1 MKRKIPMH
9 VAIAAAQKEIR
20 EGLQQERAEDGKR
33 REILSKIQSALSAL
47 GVYIS
52 IVGGRVDKRA
62 GNLQASLLGFV
73 PSRFKDFPLFIRDTS
88 AGDFEVAGFNR
99 FLEKKRRWRLV
110 HKKFNYAVFAKNQAN
125 AFRFWQEKKK
135 CEQRQRQML
144 RRLPESLTRH
154 ISPNCTGKHS
164 DKFGVGCLL
173 KALERAWFDALE
185 DS

>member
-9 VAIAAAQKEIR
+9 VAIVAAQKEIR

-73 PSRFKDFPLFIRDTS
+73 PSRFKDFPLFIRE
-88 AGDFEVAGFNR
+88 APGGDFEVAGFNR
-99 FLEKKRRWRLV
+99 FLEKKQRWQRV
-110 HKKFNYAVFAKNQAN
+110 HKEFNYAAFAETQAT
-125 AFRFWQEKKK
+125 AFRFWQEEKK

-154 ISPNCTGKHS
+154 ISPNCIGKHS

-173 KALERAWFDALE
+173 KTLERAWLDTLDE
-185 DS
+185 Y